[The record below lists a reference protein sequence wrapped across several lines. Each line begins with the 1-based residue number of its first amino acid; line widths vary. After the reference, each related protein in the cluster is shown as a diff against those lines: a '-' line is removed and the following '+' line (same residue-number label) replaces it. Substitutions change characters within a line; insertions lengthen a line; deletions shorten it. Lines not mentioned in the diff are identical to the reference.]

1 MRQETR
7 GQSDMAADII
17 LWLILKLKENW
28 LLHISISGIVWFI
41 PVFHLQGKTIFK
53 NYYHKIEFRPN
64 LAKMLEK
71 RSKEET
77 EHAEKL
83 AQFQLERDGSIWAG
97 RPLPN
102 IGKNDI
108 IFGMI

>member
-1 MRQETR
+1 M
-7 GQSDMAADII
+7 
-17 LWLILKLKENW
+17 
-28 LLHISISGIVWFI
+28 
-41 PVFHLQGKTIFK
+41 
-53 NYYHKIEFRPN
+53 YFRPN

-83 AQFQLERDGSIWAG
+83 AQFQLERDGSIWSG

-102 IGKNDI
+102 IGKL
-108 IFGMI
+108 

>member
-1 MRQETR
+1 M
-7 GQSDMAADII
+7 
-17 LWLILKLKENW
+17 
-28 LLHISISGIVWFI
+28 
-41 PVFHLQGKTIFK
+41 
-53 NYYHKIEFRPN
+53 YFRPN

-83 AQFQLERDGSIWAG
+83 AQFQLERDGSIWSG

-102 IGKNDI
+102 TGKI
-108 IFGMI
+108 